1 MKFTLEIEMNSS
13 VAMRTRV
20 DIESALQDAA
30 QQFHRDG
37 LPSLGERGEVRAING
52 NRVGRWETA
61 S

>member
-30 QQFHRDG
+30 RQFHRDG
-37 LPSLGERGEVRAING
+37 LPSAGEHGDVRAING
-52 NRVGRWETA
+52 NTVGKWEVV

>member
-20 DIESALQDAA
+20 DIESALQDTAR
-30 QQFHRDG
+30 QFHVDG
-37 LPSLGERGEVRAING
+37 LPIAGERGDVRAING
-52 NRVGRWETA
+52 NAVGKWEVV